1 MPVEI
6 HFQPGLRPVLKH
18 AKHDQSTHG
27 NGGRGRDFAGGFR
40 EMSQTDRLTEARA
53 RMKRLT
59 GNDLSDDELAPMVAG
74 RIFRGPNNTSVTV
87 NEGDSPKISDD
98 DLDIQFETIA
108 TLQRI
113 APVDGLGVVISD
125 SFVDSSPSA
134 DATTM
139 AWVSVGGDTIAI
151 RPRAITQGVERKDM
165 ADNALMPVLQTGNG
179 PKQYTITHEYGHVLD
194 KRDEQRVQDDFADVL
209 GAHQTGM
216 SRYAQQNGYEAFAE
230 SWVAWVGSQGT
241 AGQKPGMVQYFA
253 EKYGWDAGGPGRMPS
268 AGVAKVD
275 SVRIVLE
282 DFKNGI
288 STVIDA
294 PSEVVKHGSHN
305 QQSHAGRR
313 ASSTADLLERY
324 TSDHRAMVEAGL
336 KPSKLVARLGG
347 AVGDFQRRTENL
359 LERRGLKRRRGPKTY
374 TREEAEA
381 LRRQYAEKY
390 GPRTRMTFR
399 GGSDLRPASL
409 RDQAGDWRD

>member
-6 HFQPGLRPVLKH
+6 RFEPGLVPVLKH
-18 AKHDQSTHG
+18 GEHNQKTH
-27 NGGRGRDFAGGFR
+27 AGKSG
-40 EMSQTDRLTEARA
+40 
-53 RMKRLT
+53 
-59 GNDLSDDELAPMVAG
+59 DLS
-74 RIFRGPNNTSVTV
+74 T
-87 NEGDSPKISDD
+87 
-98 DLDIQFETIA
+98 
-108 TLQRI
+108 
-113 APVDGLGVVISD
+113 
-125 SFVDSSPSA
+125 
-134 DATTM
+134 
-139 AWVSVGGDTIAI
+139 
-151 RPRAITQGVERKDM
+151 
-165 ADNALMPVLQTGNG
+165 
-179 PKQYTITHEYGHVLD
+179 
-194 KRDEQRVQDDFADVL
+194 FADEIDASLTDVL
-209 GAHQTGM
+209 SAKAEE
-216 SRYAQQNGYEAFAE
+216 SRE
-230 SWVAWVGSQGT
+230 SWVYNNKWPKDYLDEASSDSNYQSLLHENMRRMGWRETVTVVRRGTPQADKFANGSLDPDWQGRGYGQDASLRKYEVPLTSIIGVGH
-241 AGQKPGMVQYFA
+241 ANEA
-253 EKYGWDAGGPGRMPS
+253 EVFFSLDS
-268 AGVAKVD
+268 A
-275 SVRIVLE
+275 VL
-282 DFKNGI
+282 
-288 STVIDA
+288 
-294 PSEVVKHGSHN
+294 KHGSHN